1 MTSLNVYMRIFTKQQ
16 VINIL
21 KWTLG
26 MNSTQVKQG
35 ISVDSVISC
44 LSLTDLFPCP
54 SFSSLTHFLR
64 PPPPILWINIDRYY
78 CARLFFLMRYVNLL
92 ENIGKRRRK
101 LRNVKVIF
109 AEVFSPLVHKSIN
122 ND

>member
-44 LSLTDLFPCP
+44 LSLTDLFPYP

-64 PPPPILWINIDRYY
+64 PPPILWINIDSY

-101 LRNVKVIF
+101 LRYVKVIF